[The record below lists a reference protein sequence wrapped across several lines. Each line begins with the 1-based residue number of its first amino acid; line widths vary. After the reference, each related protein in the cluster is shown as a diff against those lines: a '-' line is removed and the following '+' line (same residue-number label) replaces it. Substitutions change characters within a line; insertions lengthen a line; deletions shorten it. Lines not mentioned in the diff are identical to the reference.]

1 MSEIKSYKDLLIWKR
16 GIALCKDVY
25 LLTNEFPIHEQYGLT
40 SQMRRCSVS
49 IPSNVAEG
57 FGRSTASFINFLKI
71 SRGSLYELDTQIILS
86 KELSYNKDEQ
96 LITHIENE
104 ITELGKM
111 INTFLNKLK
120 EKL

>member
-49 IPSNVAEG
+49 IPSNFAEG

-71 SRGSLYELDTQIILS
+71 SRGSLYELDTQVILS

-104 ITELGKM
+104 ITELGKI